1 MQSEDLRRMSETN
14 AVRTLNEAQPEA
26 SQNENRKYARC
37 RPDISIVVA
46 WDAGGTRSV
55 SRVTTVGMGGLFIH
69 TPNPPKEGT
78 TLRLLFDLPNGEVR
92 ARAVV
97 RNRKTGKGMGIQF
110 IELRPECRARLN
122 ELMKRLLA

>member
-1 MQSEDLRRMSETN
+1 MIEANTATTANQTQSESVRR
-14 AVRTLNEAQPEA
+14 
-26 SQNENRKYARC
+26 ENRKYPRC
-37 RPDISIVVA
+37 QPDISIVVA

-69 TPNPPKEGT
+69 TPNPPKEGA
-78 TLRLLFDLPNGEVR
+78 TLKLLFDLPSGEVR
-92 ARAVV
+92 GRAVV
-97 RNRKTGKGMGIQF
+97 RNRKTGEGMGIQF